1 MKLQV
6 ESNLHFAEDAKVNL
20 LKCQESKEEPEL
32 LTLTNSRKSIDVS
45 DGSSIQS
52 VPALEL
58 TAHSIVPYDDKGP
71 ASGQSLDVSQVG
83 HEDDMLQV
91 ACLDDCPT
99 ELVGILKV
107 QETTLKVAEALLKVS
122 PTPTFSWGP
131 PGASQ
136 GSRNPPRDKI
146 SFSHE
151 FSSGRPSGATP
162 GRPVSEPPT
171 HSASTPSATPAAQQS
186 NRDEP
191 TVKLDPLQFLD
202 EDQPPV
208 TANSGENPGD
218 KQDMERMIRQMVE
231 EMLLAQ
237 KHNYSTESITKPEN
251 LSKFIETVAQPA
263 VSPARASTETPPSTS
278 RSSHHKS
285 PMGRDTSTPAADADG
300 DERFTRLERTLLAE
314 RDEQTRQNALNTER
328 DITARLLEAAD
339 TARREVEKKAKED
352 ADAAKEIHEKKL
364 AEIRLTQEKLERAR
378 IVAEYEAKQLKQSD
392 EPKLPIRFK
401 DAVGREF
408 SFPWHLVETWKGM
421 EELIN
426 RAFLNIEKIGPDV
439 LEGRYDLTGPDGEV
453 ILPQLWETIV
463 QPNMTIKMQMWPA
476 PEQPIEEK
484 KPAKSDATAKN
495 SRFKSFGKR
504 FVER

>member
-151 FSSGRPSGATP
+151 SSSGMPSGATP

-171 HSASTPSATPAAQQS
+171 HSASTPSATPAAQQF

-202 EDQPPV
+202 EDQPSV
-208 TANSGENPGD
+208 TPNSGEDPGD

-237 KHNYSTESITKPEN
+237 KQNYSTESITKPEN
-251 LSKFIETVAQPA
+251 LSEFIGTVAQPA
-263 VSPARASTETPPSTS
+263 VSPARASAKTPPSTS
-278 RSSHHKS
+278 KSSHHKT
-285 PMGRDTSTPAADADG
+285 PGRDTSTPPADADG
-300 DERFTRLERTLLAE
+300 NERLTRLERTLLAE
-314 RDEQTRQNALNTER
+314 RDEITRQSALKEEKE
-328 DITARLLEAAD
+328 IAARLLEVANAA
-339 TARREVEKKAKED
+339 RMEVEKKAKEE
-352 ADAAKEIHEKKL
+352 AHASKEIHDKEL
-364 AEIRLTQEKLERAR
+364 AEAKNVLQELERAR
-378 IVAEYEAKQLKQSD
+378 IVAEYEAKKLKPSD
-392 EPKLPIRFK
+392 KPKLPIRFK

-408 SFPWHLVETWKGM
+408 SFPWHMVETWKGM

-426 RAFLNIEKIGPDV
+426 RAFLNVEKIGPDV

-463 QPNMTIKMQMWPA
+463 QPNMAIKMQMWPV

-484 KPAKSDATAKN
+484 KPVKSDATAKN

>member
-6 ESNLHFAEDAKVNL
+6 ESNLRFAEDAKVNL

-32 LTLTNSRKSIDVS
+32 LTLTDSRKSIDAS

-58 TAHSIVPYDDKGP
+58 LAHSIVPYDQKGFAP
-71 ASGQSLDVSQVG
+71 GQSLDISQAG

-91 ACLDDCPT
+91 ACLDDCPK
-99 ELVGILKV
+99 ELVRILKV
-107 QETTLKVAEALLKVS
+107 QETTLEVAETLLKTS

-136 GSRNPPRDKI
+136 GSRNIPRDKI
-146 SFSHE
+146 SPSHE
-151 FSSGRPSGATP
+151 VSSGKSSDATP
-162 GRPVSEPPT
+162 GRLEAELPTRNPPT
-171 HSASTPSATPAAQQS
+171 PLASSAAQS
-186 NRDEP
+186 FNRDEP
-191 TVKLDPLQFLD
+191 AVELDPLQFLD
-202 EDQPPV
+202 ADSVPANP
-208 TANSGENPGD
+208 NSGGTSDDN
-218 KQDMERMIRQMVE
+218 QDIQRMIRRIIEETLSAQMHDSS
-231 EMLLAQ
+231 A
-237 KHNYSTESITKPEN
+237 TPITKTEIFPG
-251 LSKFIETVAQPA
+251 LVETVLQPA
-263 VSPARASTETPPSTS
+263 ISPARASTETPQSLSNSNDHKTPMST
-278 RSSHHKS
+278 
-285 PMGRDTSTPAADADG
+285 DTSAPPADTDG
-300 DERFTRLERTLLAE
+300 NERLTRLERTLLAE
-314 RDEQTRQNALNTER
+314 RDELKRQNALKEEK
-328 DITARLLEAAD
+328 DIAVRLLEAAN
-339 TARREVEKKAKED
+339 TARAEAEKKAKEE
-352 ADAAKEIHEKKL
+352 AEASQEIHEKKL
-364 AEIRLTQEKLERAR
+364 AEAKNVLQELERAR
-378 IVAEYEAKQLKQSD
+378 IVAEYEAKKLKPSD
-392 EPKLPIRFK
+392 KPKLPIRFK

-408 SFPWHLVETWKGM
+408 SFPWHMVETWKGM

-426 RAFLNIEKIGPDV
+426 RAFLNVEKIGPDV

-463 QPNMTIKMQMWPA
+463 QPNMTIKMQMWPV